1 MADITTLSTE
11 ELMRLSGASAPPAD
25 ISKMSTEQLMQ
36 MRAQPSKPG
45 VAEDVAK
52 SIPGAVPRAAAA
64 LVGLPQTLF
73 ELFSSGA
80 KYVGDKM
87 GLDTRFAKPT
97 FGNVGDVVTQGYD
110 KISETLTGSPVHRP
124 QTGPGRIADT
134 AAQVVVSGPGTIG
147 QKLTMGTA
155 AGASG
160 EAARLVTNNPIAIG
174 VAQLIGG
181 GAASMPWILRSV
193 PAENIHAAI
202 KDITPQHLAA
212 AQKLMDD
219 AAAQGVKLTGA
230 EAIAQVTGKNTLQD
244 IQRVVESSKQGGPTI
259 QQTMNQRPGQVRQ
272 AFETAA
278 DTITPPPVKPSATPV
293 RFQQAGEQAITKARQ
308 AGNAAASADYATAR
322 TQSIGSSEWN
332 TLTTNPAAQ
341 QALQAVKKDPIWGV
355 TAEREGSIAWLD
367 AAKRWIDDK
376 LRTANPAEAKIWQAA
391 NTELKTAADAA
402 SPAYAQA
409 RATVAANNKNVVD
422 PMRAS
427 PVGDIAATKGLS
439 AESAM
444 KAQSDVLMPSAPRAL
459 DPLTIRESVR
469 TMNAQDPTAARDF
482 VRQNLQA
489 IFDESA
495 QNLASGP
502 NQWGGAKFASQVAG
516 NPSQRDNL
524 QALIESVGN
533 RQTWNGFNRLLEV
546 LEATGKR
553 HAPGSQTSANLRTE
567 GQLSAA
573 GVGAIPAYA
582 ATPNKL
588 MGAIGE
594 WYDNFRF
601 GKNTAEMAKILTDQ
615 RSVELMQKL
624 AKEAPTSARAS
635 ALVGQI
641 IAGSNT
647 QPSSTNR

>member
-1 MADITTLSTE
+1 
-11 ELMRLSGASAPPAD
+11 
-25 ISKMSTEQLMQ
+25 

-45 VAEDVAK
+45 VVEDIAK

-73 ELFSSGA
+73 ELFASGA
-80 KYVGDKM
+80 GAVGEKLGIKDAKK
-87 GLDTRFAKPT
+87 FAQPT
-97 FGNVGDVVTQGYD
+97 FGNIGDVVTKGYD
-110 KISETLTGSPVHRP
+110 KISESLTGSPMHRP

-134 AAQVVVSGPGTIG
+134 TAQVLVSGPGTIG
-147 QKLTMGTA
+147 QKLAMGGA

-160 EAARLVTNNPIAIG
+160 EAARLVTDNPIAIG
-174 VAQLIGG
+174 VAQLLGA
-181 GAASMPWILRSV
+181 GAASLPWILRSV

-202 KDITPQHLAA
+202 KDITPQHLKQ
-212 AQKLMDD
+212 AQQLMDD
-219 AAAQGVKLTGA
+219 AAAKGVKLTGA

-244 IQRVVESSKQGGPTI
+244 IQRVVESSKQGGPTV
-259 QQTMNQRPGQVRQ
+259 QQMMNQRPAQTRQ

-278 DTITPPPVKPSATPV
+278 DTITPPPAKPSATPV
-293 RFQQAGEQAITKARQ
+293 RLQQAGEQAITKARQ

-322 TQSIGSSEWN
+322 TQSIGPQEWN
-332 TLTTNPAAQ
+332 ALTQNPAIQ
-341 QALQAVKKDPIWGV
+341 KALKEVKGNPIWGV
-355 TAEREGSIAWLD
+355 TNEKDGSIALLD
-367 AAKRWIDDK
+367 AAKRWMDDM
-376 LRTANPAEAKIWQAA
+376 LRDAKPAEAKIWQAA

-409 RATVAANNKNVVD
+409 RATVAANNKNVVA
-422 PMRAS
+422 PMKSS

-439 AESAM
+439 AENAM

-489 IFDESA
+489 IFDESS
-495 QNLASGP
+495 QNLSSGA
-502 NQWGGAKFASQVAG
+502 NQWGGAKFAAQVAG
-516 NPSQRDNL
+516 NPRQRDNL
-524 QALIESVGN
+524 QALVESVGN

-553 HAPGSQTSANLRTE
+553 HAPGSQTAANLRTE
-567 GQLSAA
+567 GALSAGGA
-573 GVGAIPAYA
+573 GSIPAA
-582 ATPNKL
+582 VASPNRA
-588 MGAIGE
+588 MSAIGE

-601 GKNTAEMAKILTDQ
+601 GKNTAEMAKILTDPK
-615 RSVELMQKL
+615 SVELMTAL

-641 IAGSNT
+641 IAGSSAQQNNT
-647 QPSSTNR
+647 SR